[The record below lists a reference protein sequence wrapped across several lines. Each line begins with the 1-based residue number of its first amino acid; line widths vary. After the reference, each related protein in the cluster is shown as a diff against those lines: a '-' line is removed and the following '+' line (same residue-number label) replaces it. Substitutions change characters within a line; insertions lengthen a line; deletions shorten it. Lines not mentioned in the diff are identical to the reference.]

1 MTSLQEEHIEKIIRN
16 PRVLHDLSR
25 DAKLFILKQICDLS
39 DEFFARH
46 IVPHWTTDQSSGLRI
61 PSADIHRD
69 MWGMWNEGGDL
80 LFVIPRDHAK
90 TTSISKIKILKALLF
105 KEEKSIL
112 LICSGGLGEKIIGDI
127 RKELEENEM
136 IRALFGRLVPIENKI
151 DLMTKNKKWRQKELQ
166 LLNGTE
172 IKTVTKG
179 GSLRGYRP
187 TLILMDDPQE
197 DKEVRNPV
205 QAEQFNTWV
214 WSTVYPTLDDGGR
227 MIVLGTVISENC
239 FVNTLRMEAESR
251 NFKLIFARAV
261 ELDSQLEPNEDNIWE
276 WLEKGKLLWPEK
288 WSREALVARCKKID
302 VKPFLQEYMNQP
314 QQLYGS
320 RVYDKSIQYTILSP
334 KNVKDDIH
342 YFVDSL
348 EGRNAFLGIDI
359 ASGSLTGDY
368 STIIVRDEK
377 FKLLAEYRGHI
388 PQDALTKKVDQ
399 IISELSKATA
409 AGEPAHLKALIVPE
423 VNIGTAFIN
432 AAREYK
438 WFNKLYRKEVFDQVT
453 KKRTKQIG
461 WTTTEKSK
469 IDMITYQHSIYREGD
484 IEISERLKQ
493 EIDKYY
499 YDENGGM
506 NAIAPYHDD
515 LVIAD
520 ALCMQGVKKG
530 VSTGA
535 SITVID

>member
-1 MTSLQEEHIEKIIRN
+1 
-16 PRVLHDLSR
+16 
-25 DAKLFILKQICDLS
+25 
-39 DEFFARH
+39 
-46 IVPHWTTDQSSGLRI
+46 
-61 PSADIHRD
+61 
-69 MWGMWNEGGDL
+69 MWGLWNDGGDL

-90 TTSISKIKILKALLF
+90 TTAISKIKVLKALLF

-127 RKELEENEM
+127 RRELEENEM
-136 IRALFGRLVPIENKI
+136 IKALFGRLVPVENKI
-151 DLMTKNKKWRQKELQ
+151 DLATKNKKWRQRELQ

-205 QAEQFNTWV
+205 QAEQFNSWV

-239 FVNTLRMEAESR
+239 FVNTLRLDAESR
-251 NFKLIFARAV
+251 GFKLIFARAV
-261 ELDSQLEPNEDNIWE
+261 EMESGESNEKNIWE
-276 WLEKGKLLWPEK
+276 WIENGKLLWPEK
-288 WSREALVARCKKID
+288 WSREALKARLQVIKEKA
-302 VKPFLQEYMNQP
+302 FLQEYMNQP
-314 QQLYGS
+314 QQMYGS
-320 RVYDKSIQYTILSP
+320 RVYDESIQYTILRP

-359 ASGSLTGDY
+359 ASGSLAGDY
-368 STIIVRDEK
+368 STIVVRDEN
-377 FKLLAEYRGHI
+377 FKKLAEYRGHI
-388 PQDALTKKVDQ
+388 PQDVLATKVDAIVTQ
-399 IISELSKATA
+399 
-409 AGEPAHLKALIVPE
+409 LKNFLVIPE

-432 AAREYK
+432 AAREHK

-453 KKRTKQIG
+453 KKKTRQIG

-530 VSTGA
+530 LPLEFVFET
-535 SITVID
+535 I